1 MQEFAVCIVL
11 YAILFTF
18 DVVPQIKSQK
28 WKPLW
33 FVFLVYIAT
42 FVLNALI
49 IFDIIPRHLN
59 MYLVEAIRFIFR
71 IK

>member
-1 MQEFAVCIVL
+1 MQECVVCLVL

-33 FVFLVYIAT
+33 FVFLVYIVT
-42 FVLNALI
+42 FALEMLLLL
-49 IFDIIPRHLN
+49 DIIPRN
-59 MYLVEAIRFIFR
+59 INEYLEAAVRFIFR

>member
-1 MQEFAVCIVL
+1 MQEFAICFVL

-18 DVVPQIKSQK
+18 DVIPQIRSQK

-33 FVFLVYIAT
+33 FVFLVYIVT
-42 FVLNALI
+42 FVLETLLDFN
-49 IFDIIPRHLN
+49 IIPKDIN
-59 MYLVEAIRFIFR
+59 NYIEEAIKFIFR